1 MILLTHLTESDSGS
15 GSESASASDES
26 GSGSESEESGEE
38 TESEEEEEDEEK
50 EKKRKKRLDK
60 TKAKKPAEESAERC
74 AIHTSHQI
82 NASYK
87 FWSAC
92 FAKCLM
98 FCSIIPIASRAAAP
112 RTENEAGRQRRIRK
126 VPQNQRANQ
135 KAATQRRSR
144 RRSQRRSLSPTPT
157 SGKRRLG

>member
-50 EKKRKKRLDK
+50 EKKRKKRLDRPK
-60 TKAKKPAEESAERC
+60 QRNQQRRAPERC

-82 NASYK
+82 NANYK

-92 FAKCLM
+92 FAKWSHVLLHH
-98 FCSIIPIASRAAAP
+98 SIASRAAAP
-112 RTENEAGRQRRIRK
+112 RTENEAGRQWRIRK

-135 KAATQRRSR
+135 KAATQRTSR